1 MKNINRSFVLFLN
14 LVVIFAAIHCGG
26 GSSGGGGGGDG
37 DEAVAAG
44 LAAFE
49 DRDIESAETEF
60 CDSLADN
67 PTDAQL
73 AFGCFFAKLLLL
85 SEGSDADTLLATLG
99 EDPFDLGALLDTGGL
114 FDDSESIVLSGWPRF
129 NYADFG
135 LPFASTFASA
145 GPGESLGLLLQE
157 AIDNGVDAGELKSQ
171 VVAFTDDFEDME
183 DDLEVVLDDSSFTLD
198 LPAELF
204 YVTNDVTVS
213 YNDVRLMMAGLQG
226 TIFSLAVL
234 NAYDPGVNI
243 DDVVTS
249 GEIDQEILVADLNGS
264 GETVNGVAVDETV
277 FLTLD
282 DASAITDQESRF
294 TEALSNFQTGVQ
306 AWIDGETSEFFSMNL
321 NSLNLER
328 AVEVADELTDSLSG
342 LTTMDSFGTET
353 VVSLNLN
360 EFFSNPPDASEVD
373 VGAGDPFVLEDG
385 NAQPVESYFDE
396 LLDGIAEF

>member
-1 MKNINRSFVLFLN
+1 M
-14 LVVIFAAIHCGG
+14 AANCGG
-26 GSSGGGGGGDG
+26 GSSSSGGGDS
-37 DEAVAAG
+37 DDAVTAG

-49 DRDIESAETEF
+49 DRNIENAETEF
-60 CDSLADN
+60 CDAL
-67 PTDAQL
+67 TDDATNAQL

-85 SEGSDADTLLATLG
+85 SEGSDADTLLASLG

-114 FDDSESIVLSGWPRF
+114 FDDSESIVVSGWPRF
-129 NYADFG
+129 NYEDFG

-145 GPGESLGLLLQE
+145 GLGGAVGSLLQE
-157 AIDNGVDAGELKSQ
+157 AIDNGIDADELKSQ
-171 VVAFTDDFEDME
+171 VVAFIDDFEDME
-183 DDLEVVLDDSSFTLD
+183 DDLEVVLDDSSFTID

-204 YVTNDVTVS
+204 YVTDDVTVS
-213 YNDVRLMMAGLQG
+213 YNDARLMMAGLQG

-264 GETVNGVAVDETV
+264 GETVNGVTVDETV

-294 TEALSNFQTGVQ
+294 TEALSNFQTGLQ
-306 AWIDGETSEFFSMNL
+306 AWIDGEISEFFSMNM

-328 AVEVADELTDSLSG
+328 AVEVADELTDSLTG
-342 LTTMDSFGTET
+342 LTTMDSLGTAT
-353 VVSLNLN
+353 VVSLNLDQ
-360 EFFSNPPDASEVD
+360 FFSNPPDASEVD
-373 VGAGDPFVLEDG
+373 VGAGDPFVLEDEQ
-385 NAQPVESYFDE
+385 ARPVESYFDE